1 MAGPIHHACRNPW
14 RPPLNEARSH
24 EAENVRQAW
33 GRVTRWLGRNAPKT
47 AASLRGPVAPKLISD
62 AEARLGVSFPQEI
75 WTWLLTN
82 NGVHMADDG
91 AGDAFAGPCGGF
103 LPSGWHLLSLE
114 QIVKVYEWRTQ
125 LEAMEPS
132 PDPDRQCLGWHRDW
146 IPFAVETDW
155 LYGRFIDTGTG
166 MLGRW
171 NDGDMNQFE
180 THDSLAEYF
189 HSLADE
195 MRTQG
200 KVEDGRLTW

>member
-1 MAGPIHHACRNPW
+1 MI
-14 RPPLNEARSH
+14 
-24 EAENVRQAW
+24 
-33 GRVTRWLGRNAPKT
+33 T
-47 AASLRGPVAPKLISD
+47 D
-62 AEARLGVSFPQEI
+62 AEAILGVSFPQEM

-82 NGVHMADDG
+82 NGVRMADD
-91 AGDAFAGPCGGF
+91 DASGKFAGPYSSF
-103 LPSGWHLLSLE
+103 LPSSWHLLSVG
-114 QIVKVYEWRTQ
+114 QIVQVFEWRTE

-132 PDPDRQCLGWHRDW
+132 PYPDRECLGWHRDW

-171 NDGDMNQFE
+171 SDGDLNQFE

-195 MRTQG
+195 MRRHG
-200 KVEDGRLTW
+200 KAEDGRLAW